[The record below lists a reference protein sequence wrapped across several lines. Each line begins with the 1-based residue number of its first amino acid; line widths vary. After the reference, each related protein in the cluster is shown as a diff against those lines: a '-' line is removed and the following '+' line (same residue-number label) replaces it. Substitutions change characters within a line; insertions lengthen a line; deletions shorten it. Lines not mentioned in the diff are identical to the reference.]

1 MPDAIG
7 LLRGLSALSLV
18 VALVIVAAVGA
29 LSVYAAFANT
39 WIWFFR
45 MEQAA
50 SVAVPVVLG
59 LLLVSVTSAVG
70 VIVGMH

>member
-1 MPDAIG
+1 MGDAIG

-18 VALVIVAAVGA
+18 AALVIVAGVGA
-29 LSVYAAFANT
+29 LSVYAAFVND

-50 SVAVPVVLG
+50 AAAVPVVVGLLG
-59 LLLVSVTSAVG
+59 LAITSAVG
-70 VIVGMH
+70 VIAGTR